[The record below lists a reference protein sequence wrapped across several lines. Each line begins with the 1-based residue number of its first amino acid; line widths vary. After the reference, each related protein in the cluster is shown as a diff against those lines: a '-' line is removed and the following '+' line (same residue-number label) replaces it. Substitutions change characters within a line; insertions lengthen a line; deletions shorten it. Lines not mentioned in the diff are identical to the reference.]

1 MSTTFQISDTKSVTL
16 QPIVLNQTYLE
27 IGRLNYSANTRL
39 SILENTTLTTIQQ
52 SSNFLLYEYDSPLTL
67 IPVTSG
73 YLYQPPGTKWVSS
86 NAQSTLTC
94 NWSESGQGATLYMYK
109 TYSTTK
115 VYKVKLN
122 PLVVKW
128 GAINNTT
135 TKDFFEKS
143 NNDVQQSQNE
153 ISLPSLKGLYKQTT
167 VPDILYKTV
176 AFPSIGNITWK
187 PENSS
192 MEYELNQLTQLYP
205 NITFQHTN
213 VTSISTAKSLSISF
227 NTTLNKLLISANGQT
242 NYGQKER
249 FIMKNFNSNDDGIIT
264 LYDLQGN
271 KVLEWEIPLSILTA
285 SGSNKYTMLEIDYIN
300 TPIQQ
305 TLYDKLISIFPQ

>member
-1 MSTTFQISDTKSVTL
+1 MSTTFQISDTKTVSL
-16 QPIVLNQTYLE
+16 QPLVLNQTYLE
-27 IGRLNYSANTRL
+27 VGRLNYSSNTAL
-39 SILENTTLTTIQQ
+39 TILENTTLTTIQR
-52 SSNFLLYEYDSPLTL
+52 SSNRLLYDYDSPLTL
-67 IPVTSG
+67 IPITSG

-86 NAQSTLTC
+86 DIQSTLSC

-109 TYSTTK
+109 KYITTK
-115 VYKVKLN
+115 VYTIKLN

-128 GAINNTT
+128 GTIYNFT

-143 NNDVQQSQNE
+143 NDNVQQSQNK
-153 ISLPSLKGLYKQTT
+153 ISLPSLKGFYEQTT
-167 VPDILYKTV
+167 TPDILYKTV

-192 MEYELNQLTQLYP
+192 MEYNLNQLTQLYP

-213 VTSISTAKSLSISF
+213 VTTISTANSLSISF
-227 NTTLNKLLISANGQT
+227 NTTLNKLLISANGNT
-242 NYGQKER
+242 NYGLKDR
-249 FIMKNFNSNDDGIIT
+249 FIMKNFNSNEDGIIT

-271 KVLEWEIPLSILTA
+271 KVLEWEIPLSITA
-285 SGSNKYTMLEIDYIN
+285 LSSSKYTMLEIDYLS